1 MELDLSSLVT
11 SSAESLK
18 RVTNLTYLSYLRCEV
33 ALACMSSPSSPEGV
47 EADSSPHKASMAEVL
62 GQRSLLGF
70 GVVLAWLVL
79 FHLLVNIWLLCVF
92 TSLLVVLGGWLGSQ
106 AVLES
111 NSVVHLERFIT
122 LEQVPPSV
130 EDEHHLDQ
138 EIHNTVSK
146 IIRDF
151 VSSWYS
157 TVSSESAF
165 ETEVQQAMISMA
177 MELKIR
183 ARQVDR
189 KGLTQ
194 KILALF
200 GCHLQDYIRAKELVA
215 KEQKPLTKWSNESER
230 LWKAYSS
237 VTTPHFATTSDT
249 VRVNYTRAVVDLLL
263 HILVPSPHLE
273 TCTGRFVVGELI
285 TCNVLLPFIDKLSD
299 PDWLNSLLIEIFG
312 KSSKPQEPVAKE
324 PPASSLPLSPPAAQ
338 SELAPLEE
346 TTCVPQ
352 KNNEVPPLRSNT
364 EPVNDTETA
373 TPELAAYDV
382 IDSEDV
388 GCPQNNAEEEEPTQ
402 TFLRHYMRGSK
413 SNPFYQENDS
423 DLDSPLADYKQSS
436 MDSLVMIGQEEG
448 LYDRQKECAVSVEN
462 SNGLDQEDVLPSPVN
477 GSCPKVLVNSEPVE
491 YPNGCGPST
500 VRMAVGTPIVSSLQD
515 LEREGCSPSVNPSR
529 ELLLGV
535 EQTGLGIPNELTEV
549 SPLQGSSPMPSF
561 SFEPLSSPDGPVII
575 QNLRITG
582 TITAKEHRGTGSHPY
597 TLYTIKYETAMGC
610 ENPGSIQPGSEDAYV
625 VPSGCENPSSIQPVA
640 YHMVNRRYSE
650 FLNLQTRLEEKT
662 DLRKLIKGVKGPK
675 KIFPDM
681 PFGNMDSEKIEAR
694 KGLLETFLKQLCAIS
709 EIANSEEMQEFLA
722 LNTDA
727 RIAFVK
733 KPFIVSRI
741 DKIVV
746 NAIVDTLKT
755 AFPRSEPQSPT
766 EDNEAEVDG
775 GKISADKKKSRL
787 KFSSKNV
794 PFINGSDMR
803 PPVVFSWE
811 QTSTV
816 FNGMSLGDLQTFI
829 TEQEKVAL
837 RAGLEME
844 LSPEVK
850 GFGGSLDDSLGEER
864 SQEPASETPLAEV
877 ALNILCLLMEKQWSW
892 LCTEN
897 IQRTI
902 RLLFGTLINSE
913 CASVDLSLKV
923 AKDVSLVMWGLLMGL
938 APAAS
943 KLNTQTMF
951 SGSSVCAVG
960 AVTSRSLGCQYQN
973 IVSSYRYQALYFKKL
988 HQPSMKG
995 LVLLF
1000 GLVYIKQQSVSIA
1013 MTALTV
1019 VRWLDVSVANL
1030 TCTRYWVVYLQV
1042 IQEAVWPGG
1051 ALPTAPRLER
1061 SQQQKDSTRQQALH
1075 CLMRLLPDLVSD
1087 MLGSDKYKLSWQ
1099 TALDSLQDPY
1109 INRHLVYCIF
1119 DLLLEFLVPEIP
1131 EEDFQRSVLQT
1142 LSRNPEKLLA

>member
-1 MELDLSSLVT
+1 MRPPIPCHDSS
-11 SSAESLK
+11 S
-18 RVTNLTYLSYLRCEV
+18 RCDV
-33 ALACMSSPSSPEGV
+33 ALACMTSTSHPEGV
-47 EADSSPHKASMAEVL
+47 KPDSNPPSAMAEVL

-111 NSVVHLERFIT
+111 NSVLHLERFIT
-122 LEQVPPSV
+122 MEQVPPSV
-130 EDEHHLDQ
+130 EDEHHLDM
-138 EIHNTVSK
+138 EIHNTVRK

-151 VSSWYS
+151 VTSWYS

-165 ETEVQQAMISMA
+165 ETEVQEAMISMA

-183 ARQVDR
+183 ARQLDR
-189 KGLTQ
+189 KELTQ
-194 KILALF
+194 RILDLF
-200 GCHLQDYIRAKELVA
+200 GCHLQDYIRAKELVT
-215 KEQKPLTKWSNESER
+215 EQKMSLTDKWSNESEQ

-237 VTTPHFATTSDT
+237 VTTPHLAMTSDAEE
-249 VRVNYTRAVVDLLL
+249 VNYTRAVVDLLL
-263 HILVPSPHLE
+263 HVLVPSPHLE
-273 TCTGRFVVGELI
+273 TRTGRFVVGELI
-285 TCNVLLPFIDKLSD
+285 TCNVLLPLIAKLSD
-299 PDWLNSLLIEIFG
+299 PDWLNILVIEIFN
-312 KSSKPQEPVAKE
+312 KSSQPKEPVATE
-324 PPASSLPLSPPAAQ
+324 PLASSPPLPPPPAE
-338 SELAPLEE
+338 SEPAPLQE
-346 TTCVPQ
+346 TTHVPQ
-352 KNNEVPPLRSNT
+352 KNNEVPPLRAAT
-364 EPVNDTETA
+364 EVVSDTEVA

-382 IDSEDV
+382 IDSEEVD
-388 GCPQNNAEEEEPTQ
+388 CSHNNTEEEDPTLP
-402 TFLRHYMRGSK
+402 FLRHYMRGSK

-423 DLDSPLADYKQSS
+423 DLDSPLADFKRSS
-436 MDSLVMIGQEEG
+436 IDSLVMIDQDEG
-448 LYDRQKECAVSVEN
+448 LYDRQKECATSVDN
-462 SNGLDQEDVLPSPVN
+462 IGVDLEDVCPSPMD
-477 GSCPKVLVNSEPVE
+477 GSCPKVLVSSEPVSH
-491 YPNGCGPST
+491 PNGCDPSSAQT
-500 VRMAVGTPIVSSLQD
+500 AEGTPGNSSLQD
-515 LEREGCSPSVNPSR
+515 LEREGSSPSVNPAR

-535 EQTGLGIPNELTEV
+535 EQTGLGNTNELTVV
-549 SPLQGSSPMPSF
+549 SPLQGSSPIPSF

-610 ENPGSIQPGSEDAYV
+610 ENPGGIQPGFEDTDV
-625 VPSGCENPSSIQPVA
+625 LPSGCENPSPIQPVA

-650 FLNLQTRLEEKT
+650 FLNLQTRLEEKSE
-662 DLRKLIKGVKGPK
+662 LRKLIKGVKGPK

-681 PFGNMDSEKIEAR
+681 PFGNMDSDKIEAR
-694 KGLLETFLKQLCAIS
+694 KGLLETFLKNLCAIS

-766 EDNEAEVDG
+766 EDNETEMDAA
-775 GKISADKKKSRL
+775 KISSDKKSKSRL

-794 PFINGSDMR
+794 PFMNGSDIR
-803 PPVVFSWE
+803 PPVLFSWE
-811 QTSTV
+811 KTSAV
-816 FNGMSLGDLQTFI
+816 LNGMSLEDLQVFVSD
-829 TEQEKVAL
+829 QEKL
-837 RAGLEME
+837 SIRAESE
-844 LSPEVK
+844 KEDSPVIK
-850 GFGGSLDDSLGEER
+850 QFGVYLDESFRGKHG
-864 SQEPASETPLAEV
+864 QETASETALAEV
-877 ALNILCLLMEKQWSW
+877 ALNILCLLMKEQWSW

-897 IQRTI
+897 IQKTI
-902 RLLFGTLINSE
+902 RLLFGTLIN
-913 CASVDLSLKV
+913 
-923 AKDVSLVMWGLLMGL
+923 
-938 APAAS
+938 
-943 KLNTQTMF
+943 
-951 SGSSVCAVG
+951 
-960 AVTSRSLGCQYQN
+960 
-973 IVSSYRYQALYFKKL
+973 
-988 HQPSMKG
+988 
-995 LVLLF
+995 
-1000 GLVYIKQQSVSIA
+1000 
-1013 MTALTV
+1013 
-1019 VRWLDVSVANL
+1019 RWLDVSIANL

-1061 SQQQKDSTRQQALH
+1061 SQQQKDSTRQQALQ

-1099 TALDSLQDPY
+1099 TALDSFQDPY

-1131 EEDFQRSVLQT
+1131 EEDFQRSLLHT
-1142 LSRNPEKLLA
+1142 LSKNPEKLVA